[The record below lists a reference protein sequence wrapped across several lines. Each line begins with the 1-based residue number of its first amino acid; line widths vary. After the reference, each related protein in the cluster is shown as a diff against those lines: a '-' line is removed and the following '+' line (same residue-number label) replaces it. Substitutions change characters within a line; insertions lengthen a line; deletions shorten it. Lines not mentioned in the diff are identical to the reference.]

1 MKLWLI
7 KVTWAS
13 VMLVSLQI
21 EIFLTFWGSLD
32 VAKTRNKILKSTS
45 KLDYYPTFLFVL
57 ITLLIVLLLSR
68 TLKMEK

>member
-1 MKLWLI
+1 MKLWLT

-13 VMLVSLQI
+13 VMLVSLPI

-32 VAKTRNKILKSTS
+32 VAKTRNTMVKSKS

-57 ITLLIVLLLSR
+57 ITLLIVLLLSS